1 MVYHNVA
8 NEQIHRQYSTM
19 DKVLLR
25 PHCGSNFLHLVFG
38 GTLKVAGYVYEDV
51 DYPISD
57 KVYQTWWHW
66 SFLSN
71 NDHFHCDN
79 RLKVNTNHTYSHHLA
94 SKSLVAITSTYRWLD
109 PHRFRWDQHKN
120 RWVFWQSYCI
130 LAVSSNWA
138 SGNALYF

>member
-57 KVYQTWWHW
+57 KVYQTW
-66 SFLSN
+66 
-71 NDHFHCDN
+71 
-79 RLKVNTNHTYSHHLA
+79 
-94 SKSLVAITSTYRWLD
+94 
-109 PHRFRWDQHKN
+109 
-120 RWVFWQSYCI
+120 
-130 LAVSSNWA
+130 
-138 SGNALYF
+138 